1 MSRGRTEKGGG
12 AKLESECVFTTRIR
26 RQGVAEEWAR
36 RREGAGGGGGG
47 GGVQRLTREIN
58 DPVAHGPKSS
68 PGGAIILEADSIFR
82 MRSLRIMVICTVALV
97 WALAKR

>member
-12 AKLESECVFTTRIR
+12 AKLESECVFATRIR

-58 DPVAHGPKSS
+58 VAHGLPV
-68 PGGAIILEADSIFR
+68 GARLLEAGR
-82 MRSLRIMVICTVALV
+82 
-97 WALAKR
+97 